1 VEKSL
6 PLPIKKRKTEYEMD
20 NANETSIEETL
31 LTSTTRKDSSE
42 LKEWKKEVEE
52 LTEKRYERVKE
63 QMELGDDKDSEI
75 ETAKS
80 L

>member
-1 VEKSL
+1 
-6 PLPIKKRKTEYEMD
+6 
-20 NANETSIEETL
+20 L